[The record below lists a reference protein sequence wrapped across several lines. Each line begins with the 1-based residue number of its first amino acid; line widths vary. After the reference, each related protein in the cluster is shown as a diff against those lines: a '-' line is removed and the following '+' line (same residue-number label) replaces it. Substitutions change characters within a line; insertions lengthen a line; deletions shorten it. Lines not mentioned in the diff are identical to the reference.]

1 MRMFWKR
8 RERETFG
15 GWPVVKSPLADPLES
30 SAAQPLMQTIEIE
43 RDIPR
48 AVSISRVAEEMRW
61 RGEEVVELFKEVTSP
76 AGRAVLPMHLKRD
89 GKDTFVEVETGPWE
103 RRTVEGVLGIA
114 AVLRGSEH
122 AGATL
127 EVLSAYPVP
136 EEVSY
141 FCGRSPAALFQL
153 DLVAYDNLENPGA
166 CAESFRSAA
175 ERHWDL
181 NLDYDPGEL
190 PLVEEL
196 LLAAFEDAESGARA
210 PVLDALVHGLGC
222 YIGETVRRHA
232 APQGSWRPA
241 LGWGEG
247 VVLEF
252 PGLDAD
258 PIGEARAFLESGTE
272 DSVAY
277 YVTYALEELNGQRE
291 PNG

>member
-1 MRMFWKR
+1 MRR
-8 RERETFG
+8 C
-15 GWPVVKSPLADPLES
+15 
-30 SAAQPLMQTIEIE
+30 
-43 RDIPR
+43 
-48 AVSISRVAEEMRW
+48 
-61 RGEEVVELFKEVTSP
+61 GEEVVELFKEISPP
-76 AGRAVLPMHLKRD
+76 AGKAVLPIYLRRD
-89 GKDTFVEVETGPWE
+89 GEKVFVEVETGPWE
-103 RRTVEGVLGIA
+103 GRTVEGVLRIA

-122 AGATL
+122 SDATL
-127 EVLSAYPVP
+127 EVLGAYPVP

-153 DLVAYDNLENPGA
+153 DLVPYDDLENPGA

-181 NLDYDPGEL
+181 KLDYDPGEL

-241 LGWGEG
+241 MVWGEG

-291 PNG
+291 PNS